1 MNVSLTPELE
11 EMIQEQV
18 RSGQYSSAS
27 EVIRD
32 ALRLFRERELLRQ
45 IRLEELRREIDK
57 GLKDVEQ
64 GRVAPL
70 DIAAIKAEARARKA
84 RSGVQR

>member
-1 MNVSLTPELE
+1 MNISLTPELE
-11 EMIQEQV
+11 EMVQQQV

-45 IRLEELRREIDK
+45 IRLEELRKEIDK
-57 GLKDVEQ
+57 GLKDIEE
-64 GRVAPL
+64 GRVGPL
-70 DIAAIKAEARARKA
+70 DMAAIKAEIRAR
-84 RSGVQR
+84 RGDR